1 MSVSTL
7 NPLHC
12 DSQHFKIPHTLS
24 TTDTRTYFLPVSR
37 GPRISIVFDD
47 TEMGTEHISP
57 RDPFGIH
64 TEADEQDQSG
74 AGLQDFNMDDLVD
87 LGGDTNLFGS
97 PSVEKTDF
105 DFSFGSTE
113 PDDNGQAGA
122 AQPTAQVEEAGKAI
136 KNTKSQ
142 LTMPDSAPF
151 LLTLSQDPMLSEEAV
166 NCTDD
171 QLTVL
176 DSSLACFESGSA
188 PVIDSNQ
195 PIPSQTGA
203 ERNLAPGQTTVESAG
218 YSISDSDLAFLDAS
232 LMANGN
238 YVPQLQNAPVKVGSS
253 AMSSYMPQ
261 QPYTAQPQQLRSPP
275 NLVEMSGQRMYM
287 PVPQRVLP
295 PRNIVGTPQRYPST
309 APRQQYMAAP
319 PGVRS
324 QDLVRM
330 SQTYYTNPHPVI
342 ARANVPYSQTLP
354 LSGRAANNGHPAP
367 PSYRSYQQLS
377 PGVMSPEFP
386 TSYAPPQPQLPQ
398 LANGHLQPATNLY
411 QPYVGGHIDSERKRG
426 ADDDHALPPTKKI
439 RHRREGNRRESNDP
453 SHWYQPLPLKPT
465 DWSPPP
471 KKDPSGRPGSP
482 PPRAY
487 KEPLF
492 RYNDQGEWLGNVR
505 YTRQELE
512 AFLVGPRGD
521 GKAPSRKGKLTMWIQ
536 CAPAFDLHRYGAQA
550 SICRW
555 DECPVKKNTI
565 SKGQFRVA
573 FDEHAD
579 LSGTATDPFHC
590 AGYMHLYCFE
600 EAFGLYGFFFDGRFC
615 IQPDRRF
622 FRHEE
627 RNPMALGGTLVGVL
641 DAWIQSEGRRLRER
655 RRRGV
660 GDRATPRE
668 RRLWYVL
675 TRAHTAGPGYLEGL
689 ERRND
694 IHVGRYMGDL
704 ELYQQLKDEKLR
716 MEREARV
723 VELEDDEDVQEVFAP
738 VSQTSNSKQAGP
750 GQVAMPQPRR
760 PTLPS
765 CSPLATRKRS
775 RAVDEDEAPACT
787 ASSPKRLEVDT
798 DVVAAEVRK
807 KLPKR
812 SQQDVRRVSRI
823 LTSMVTAIDGMPHY
837 KRLEVESLV
846 TREADRVRS
855 GVVPR
860 WGSLPTELGCR
871 T

>member
-1 MSVSTL
+1 
-7 NPLHC
+7 
-12 DSQHFKIPHTLS
+12 
-24 TTDTRTYFLPVSR
+24 
-37 GPRISIVFDD
+37 
-47 TEMGTEHISP
+47 
-57 RDPFGIH
+57 
-64 TEADEQDQSG
+64 
-74 AGLQDFNMDDLVD
+74 MDDLVD

-113 PDDNGQAGA
+113 PDDNGQAGT
-122 AQPTAQVEEAGKAI
+122 AQPTGQVEEA
-136 KNTKSQ
+136 
-142 LTMPDSAPF
+142 
-151 LLTLSQDPMLSEEAV
+151 
-166 NCTDD
+166 
-171 QLTVL
+171 
-176 DSSLACFESGSA
+176 ACFESGSA

-203 ERNLAPGQTTVESAG
+203 ERNLAPGQTTVESAD
-218 YSISDSDLAFLDAS
+218 YSFSDSDLAFLDAS

-295 PRNIVGTPQRYPST
+295 PRNIVSTPQRYPST

-324 QDLVRM
+324 QDL
-330 SQTYYTNPHPVI
+330 
-342 ARANVPYSQTLP
+342 
-354 LSGRAANNGHPAP
+354 
-367 PSYRSYQQLS
+367 LS

-386 TSYAPPQPQLPQ
+386 TSYAPPRPQLPQ
-398 LANGHLQPATNLY
+398 LVDGHLQPATNLY

-471 KKDPSGRPGSP
+471 KKDPSGCPGFP

-655 RRRGV
+655 GRRGQ
-660 GDRATPRE
+660 GDRVTPRE

-704 ELYQQLKDEKLR
+704 ELYQQMKDEKLR

-723 VELEDDEDVQEVFAP
+723 VEVEDDEDVQEVYAP
-738 VSQTSNSKQAGP
+738 VSQTSDLEAGP
-750 GQVAMPQPRR
+750 GQVAMPRPRR
-760 PTLPS
+760 PTLPR

-775 RAVDEDEAPACT
+775 REVDEDEAPAYT

-798 DVVAAEVRK
+798 AGIAAEVRK

-812 SQQDVRRVSRI
+812 SQLDVRRVSRI

-846 TREADRVRS
+846 TREADRVRG

-860 WGSLPTELGCR
+860 WSSLPPGLGCR
-871 T
+871 M